1 MERAKEANCINRRS
15 GIVLLAVAVL
25 ALNWAHDVSAQTKP
39 SGEFVWFTE
48 QWDPKS
54 VWADK
59 RVRLAVNYALN
70 RQAVS
75 EAACLTT
82 VRNIRLKGQ

>member
-1 MERAKEANCINRRS
+1 MNRRY
-15 GIVLLAVAVL
+15 GILILAVTALVL
-25 ALNWAHDVSAQTKP
+25 SWGHGVSAQTKP
-39 SGEFVWFTE
+39 SGEIVWFAE

-82 VRNIRLKGQ
+82 ARNIRLKGQ